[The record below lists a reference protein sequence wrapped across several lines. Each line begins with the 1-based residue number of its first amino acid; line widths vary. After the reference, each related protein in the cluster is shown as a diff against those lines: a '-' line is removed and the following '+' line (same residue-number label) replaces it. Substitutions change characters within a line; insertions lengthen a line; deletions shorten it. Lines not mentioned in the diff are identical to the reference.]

1 MTNVTSDEQQT
12 GLRDESYD
20 LVSVLYHSLE
30 GATTYAMYMQDAE
43 EDGDSELSQFFQ
55 EIQEQEHTRAERAKK
70 LLASRLSASNTH

>member
-1 MTNVTSDEQQT
+1 MTNMTSDEQQT

-30 GATTYAMYMQDAE
+30 GAATYAMYVQDAE

-55 EIQEQEHTRAERAKK
+55 EIQEHSRAERAKR
-70 LLASRLSASNTH
+70 LLASRLSESNVQ